1 MVRLY
6 LNRANVKFVR
16 TTYPRIPGYE
26 HIDSPCWQ
34 LTGSRFWLDADWNTH
49 FPFGI
54 SLGLNLGRREDTPHE
69 LECAEDCQCRRHP
82 LPRGLCLEVNAPL
95 GEPNRLYVHGP
106 RWHVTVGLI
115 SWWTFRETGREG
127 RMIEGEYVRCRPHLD
142 GIIRYRYHK
151 DESGE
156 WVRDDKP
163 APGHWGWLT
172 IERAN
177 RAIAG

>member
-1 MVRLY
+1 M
-6 LNRANVKFVR
+6 KFIR
-16 TTYPRIPGYE
+16 SIYPLIPGR
-26 HIDSPCWQ
+26 DDVGSPCWQ
-34 LTGSRFWLDADWNTH
+34 LTTRLFRADADWNTR
-49 FPFGI
+49 FPFGV
-54 SLGLNLGRREDTPHE
+54 SFGLDAGSQRNAKPLRIRRGFLLD
-69 LECAEDCQCRRHP
+69 L
-82 LPRGLCLEVNAPL
+82 NAPL

-106 RWHVTVGLI
+106 RWHITVGLI

-172 IERAN
+172 IERTN